1 MKFTY
6 GSSKTGSVTEA
17 LGGITS
23 PEALFFIV
31 EDEGQL
37 EKTAEE
43 IEKQFPGVPCIGGVG
58 QPYVDKFFSEKGI
71 TVIAMKENIKV
82 AADVLEQAGV
92 MPAKYIRRLERA
104 FAGVGAERGN
114 TACFDLCSAGVDLR
128 AVTTL
133 MSYMSPK
140 GYELAGGTSN
150 SSSVACNGKVYKDA
164 CVFLVIKNLR
174 GKVKAFKENMYV
186 HSADEKQMMVTD
198 ADPGSYKICTL
209 ENRSAEEVYRS
220 SLGIDRKAM
229 ETQTFK
235 NPFGHVCGSET
246 YIISIK
252 EVDADGNIITFRP
265 ANKMDF
271 LTILEIG
278 DYRAVVDETIASMKK
293 ELGSVSAVLSVNC
306 LFRYIL
312 FNDEKFWNEY
322 LAKMSSSFTHAGI
335 VGVGEHYNTQFVNQT
350 MCALAFE

>member
-6 GSSKTGSVTEA
+6 GSSKTGNVEEA
-17 LGGITS
+17 LRGITA
-23 PEALFFIV
+23 PAALFFIV
-31 EDEGQL
+31 EEEGQL
-37 EKTAEE
+37 AGAAAE
-43 IEKQFPGVPCIGGVG
+43 IEKHFPGIPCIGGVG
-58 QPYVDKFFSEKGI
+58 QLYVDKFFAEKGI
-71 TVIAMKENIKV
+71 AVIAMKENIKV
-82 AADVLEQAGV
+82 VADVLEQAGV

-104 FAGVGAERGN
+104 FESVGAEKGN

-128 AVTTL
+128 AITTL
-133 MSYMSPK
+133 MSYMRPR

-186 HSADEKQMMVTD
+186 HSENEKQMMVTE
-198 ADPGSYKICTL
+198 ADPKNYKICSL
-209 ENRSAEEVYRS
+209 ENVSAEEVYRT

-252 EVDADGNIITFRP
+252 EVDANGNIITFRP
-265 ANKMDF
+265 VNKMDF

-278 DYRAVVDETIASMKK
+278 DYRAVVDETIADMKR

-312 FNDEKFWNEY
+312 FSDEKFWNDY
-322 LAKMSSSFTHAGI
+322 LAKMSGSFTHAGI